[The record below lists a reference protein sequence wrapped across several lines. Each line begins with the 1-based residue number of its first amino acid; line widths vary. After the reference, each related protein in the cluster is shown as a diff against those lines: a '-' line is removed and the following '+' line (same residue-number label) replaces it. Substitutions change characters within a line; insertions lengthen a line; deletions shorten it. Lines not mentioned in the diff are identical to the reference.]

1 MRRREFIAML
11 GGVAV
16 AWPHAARAQ
25 QPGMPVIGFLG
36 AGSPGPLRDQV
47 AALYRGLK
55 ETGYIERQNV
65 TIEYRW
71 AEGQYD
77 RLPGLAAELVQRQ
90 VGNCYNGRQRLSTGR
105 KGGHHDDTHR
115 LHQRH
120 RPDRD
125 WPCC

>member
-25 QPGMPVIGFLG
+25 QPTMPVVGFLNSTSLE
-36 AGSPGPLRDQV
+36 AYAPYV
-47 AALYRGLK
+47 AAFRQGLK
-55 ETGYIERQNV
+55 DIGYVEGQNM

-77 RLPGLAAELVQRQ
+77 RLPVAG
-90 VGNCYNGRQRLSTGR
+90 GRSGSTE
-105 KGGHHDDTHR
+105 GH
-115 LHQRH
+115 RH
-120 RPDRD
+120 RRDHHTCGAGGQSGDLDGSDRIHD
-125 WPCC
+125 RE